1 MQHRDTWS
9 PSERVGLSEVEV
21 EIRLVNEDGF
31 HKTILEKT
39 AFESQSELVALV
51 KAFEE
56 GRRFAVGVKSGG
68 VSATKAFE
76 QGILVGK
83 DVYGQGFLLGYRNP
97 VGKIE
102 VVK

>member
-1 MQHRDTWS
+1 M
-9 PSERVGLSEVEV
+9 SEVEA
-21 EIRLVNEDGF
+21 EIRLVNEEGF

-39 AFESQSELVALV
+39 AFESQGELVALIR
-51 KAFEE
+51 AFED
-56 GRRFAVGVKSGG
+56 GRKFAVGVKSGG

-83 DVYGQGFLLGYRNP
+83 DVYGQGFLLGYNNP

-102 VVK
+102 VVR

>member
-1 MQHRDTWS
+1 MSDEESFTA
-9 PSERVGLSEVEV
+9 
-21 EIRLVNEDGF
+21 EIRLVNEEGF

-39 AFESQSELVALV
+39 TFSTPQGLISLV

-76 QGILVGK
+76 QGVLVGK
-83 DVYGQGFLLGYRNP
+83 DVYGQGFLLGYNNP
-97 VGKIE
+97 TGKIE
-102 VVK
+102 VVR

>member
-1 MQHRDTWS
+1 M
-9 PSERVGLSEVEV
+9 SESFEA
-21 EIRLVNEDGF
+21 EIRLVNEEGF

-39 AFESQSELVALV
+39 TFSTEQGLITLL

-68 VSATKAFE
+68 IGADKAFE
-76 QGILVGK
+76 QGVSLREGNIAT
-83 DVYGQGFLLGYRNP
+83 GFLLGYNNP
-97 VGKIE
+97 VGKIQ